1 MKKLKQNSQ
10 KQGIAFI
17 SSPYAAVL
25 RHIQDKQ
32 YANHFIKSYARF
44 GCKKALDNQFVPFS
58 PVLTFE
64 GIFDENQRD
73 LIMQHCFE
81 IISKSQVLYVVKT
94 GYFHLSSG
102 MQDEIAYAKSL
113 NLPIMEIEFLSKS
126 FNGEIK

>member
-1 MKKLKQNSQ
+1 MLINLSNLTH
-10 KQGIAFI
+10 AL
-17 SSPYAAVL
+17 AA
-25 RHIQDKQ
+25 
-32 YANHFIKSYARF
+32 
-44 GCKKALDNQFVPFS
+44 KKALDNQFVPFS

-81 IISKSQVLYVVKT
+81 IISKSQALYVVKT

-113 NLPIMEIEFLSKS
+113 NLPIMEFEFVSKS
-126 FNGEIK
+126 LNGEIK